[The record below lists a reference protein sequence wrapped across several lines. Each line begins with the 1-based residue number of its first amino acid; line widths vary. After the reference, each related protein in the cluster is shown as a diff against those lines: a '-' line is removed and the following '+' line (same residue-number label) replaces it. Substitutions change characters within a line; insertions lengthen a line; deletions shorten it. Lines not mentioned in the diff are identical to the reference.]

1 MKSHVSMFA
10 LLLPLALAGAG
21 SALAAEAGA
30 TADTPATCSEATL
43 RGTYLFATNGLTV
56 HGKNQVPFAA
66 SGYEVYDGRGHVRDV
81 VSFSVNG
88 KITRRQ
94 HLTGTYTVN
103 ADCTGTATYA
113 DGTHGDL
120 FIAPDGSTMATFSP
134 DPGSV
139 AANYEPRVTA
149 RRVGD

>member
-1 MKSHVSMFA
+1 MKNHVRTFA
-10 LLLPLALAGAG
+10 LSLPLVLAGAG

-30 TADTPATCSEATL
+30 ASDTPVTCSEATL

-56 HGKNQVPFAA
+56 HGKSQVPFAA
-66 SGYEVYDGRGHVRDV
+66 SGYEVYDGHGHVRDV
-81 VSFSVNG
+81 VSFSVNGKITRRQHLTGTYTVNG

-113 DGTHGDL
+113 DGTHG
-120 FIAPDGSTMATFSP
+120 
-134 DPGSV
+134 
-139 AANYEPRVTA
+139 
-149 RRVGD
+149 